1 MLRFCR
7 EIREEGIRGTVS
19 VLKEL
24 NIPLPT
30 ILAKIQ
36 EQYGPSLEMSKKFID
51 PEGDKDEKERQRDQR
66 QGSDH

>member
-1 MLRFCR
+1 MRRGRRSRAGRKVLLRFCR

-36 EQYGPSLEMSKKFID
+36 EQYGPSLEMSKKYL
-51 PEGDKDEKERQRDQR
+51 
-66 QGSDH
+66 